1 MKTIRQIIA
10 MSLCFSLSM
19 SLTQAQPA
27 SDKRQEAQTTK
38 TIAQDVLIIIQQE
51 QVRFTAQRA
60 VEEMR
65 LQVFDQAGQLVYDSG
80 AVTGPEL
87 TWVLRQPNGE
97 TVKSGLYAYTLS
109 IKEVGKE
116 AGAADARV
124 RRGHFIVDRAKER
137 DGQTDRL
144 WITSQ
149 NEGGVGTELTVARN
163 EGATIA
169 GTSIVGERIG
179 TKTEDE
185 TARNGEAES
194 KSESKAA
201 VTALTSGTG
210 GRIAKFTSST
220 DLGNSVMTESNGRI
234 GIGASNPL
242 ATLHIVSSDQAPPR
256 AQSIGNGNFA
266 AGWDFYHGTVGK
278 GYVGVPGT
286 DVGLAPGEMLVYG
299 APGTKTSLWSG
310 GNRMVTLGTD
320 GNILIGTD
328 FSIGKLTVESPQ
340 GLAIWGRNDTSAGV
354 GGYSRDGYGVYGS
367 THNGR
372 GVYGQV
378 HSGTGYAGYFDGK
391 VHIRGNLS
399 KSSGSFKID
408 HPLDP
413 TNKYLSH
420 SFVESPDMMNIY
432 NGNVTTDAKGQAV
445 VTLPDYFT
453 ALNRDYRY
461 QLTVVG
467 QFAQAIVLRKI
478 KDNRFV
484 IKTDKPRV
492 EVSWQVTGIRQDAYA
507 EANRIQVE
515 EEKTGQERGAYLNPE
530 AFGQPP
536 EKGVMRARHLAA
548 TPQPEEKTGKE
559 GAAAKRIAQ

>member
-1 MKTIRQIIA
+1 MKTIKRFVA
-10 MSLCFSLSM
+10 MMLCISLCM
-19 SLTQAQPA
+19 SVTQAQPA
-27 SDKRQEAQTTK
+27 PDKRQNAQTPNTN
-38 TIAQDVLIIIQQE
+38 AQDVLIIIQQE
-51 QVRFTAQRA
+51 QVRFTARKA

-80 AVTGPEL
+80 PSTGSEL
-87 TWVLRQPNGE
+87 TWILRQANGE
-97 TVKSGLYAYTLS
+97 AVKSGLYAYTLS
-109 IKEVGKE
+109 IKEIGRE
-116 AGAADARV
+116 AGAETT
-124 RRGHFIVDRAKER
+124 RRGHFIVDRARER
-137 DGQTDRL
+137 DGKTDRL

-149 NEGGVGTELTVARN
+149 NEGGVGTALTAAMN
-163 EGATIA
+163 EDATIA
-169 GTSIVGERIG
+169 GTSITSERDG
-179 TKTEDE
+179 AKTEDE
-185 TARNGEAES
+185 TARNGEGES
-194 KSESKAA
+194 KSESGTA
-201 VTALTSGTG
+201 VRGLTSGTE

-220 DLGNSVMTESNGRI
+220 NLGSSVMTESNGKI

-242 ATLHIVSSDQAPPR
+242 ATLHIISSDQAPPR
-256 AQSIGNGNFA
+256 AQSVGDGNFA

-286 DVGLAPGEMLVYG
+286 GVNLAPGEMLLYG
-299 APGTKTSLWSG
+299 APGTKTSLWAG
-310 GNRMVTLGTD
+310 GNRSVTLETD
-320 GNILIGTD
+320 GDVLIGTD
-328 FSIGKLTVESPQ
+328 FSLARLTVESSYGP
-340 GLAIWGRNDTSAGV
+340 AIWGRNDKSAGV
-354 GGYSRDGYGVYGS
+354 GGYSRDSYGVYGS

-391 VHIRGNLS
+391 VHINGNLS

-413 TNKYLSH
+413 ENKYLSH

-432 NGNVTTDAKGQAV
+432 NGNVTTDAKGLAV

-461 QLTVVG
+461 QLTVIG
-467 QFAQAIVLRKI
+467 QFSRAIVLRKI
-478 KDNRFV
+478 KDNRFA

-507 EANRIQVE
+507 RANRIQVE

-530 AFGQPP
+530 AFGQPQ
-536 EKGVMRARHLAA
+536 EKGVGRASHQAA
-548 TPQPEEKTGKE
+548 TRQAEEEIGKV
-559 GAAAKRIAQ
+559 GAGAKRTDQ